1 MRRKT
6 LLTLFEDFPVRSAV
20 PDVAVQGISVDSRK
34 VKPGD
39 VFVAT
44 SDRIDG
50 HTFIS
55 HAVEQGAVVVIGTK
69 PLQELEPF
77 SVPYMQVDDARGALA
92 NISEAFYDSP
102 ADELTLIGVTGSDGK
117 TSTVNLLYQ
126 ILLAAGIKTGMVST
140 VNAVIG
146 DQQLDTGLHVTTPE
160 VFEVQQYLRQMV
172 DAGLTHAILETTSHG
187 LAARRV
193 LGRNFD
199 IGVVTNIT
207 HEHLDYHG
215 SYDEY
220 LKAKGLLFEGLSE
233 PKNKK
238 TPVPPLAVLNLDDRS
253 YQPLV
258 ERTEAKKVSYGLSP
272 DADVRASNIVN
283 TPEYLGF
290 TVHGPGFEFGVQT
303 TMIGNYNVWNI
314 LAAVSAA
321 VLGLGISPEVA
332 NRGVQ
337 ALKGIPGRMERI
349 TMGQDFLAIVDFAHT
364 PYALEAVLKAGREL
378 TDSRVIAVFGSAGL
392 RDKQKRRMMAE
403 MAAELADVSILTAED
418 PRVESLEDILGEM
431 ASGALSKGGVEGETF
446 FRIPDR
452 GEAIRFAIQQAQ
464 PGDLVFALGK
474 GHEQSMCFGETEYPW
489 DDRTAMRAA
498 LADHLG
504 VHGPHMPELPTKT
517 NDPN

>member
-1 MRRKT
+1 MFSKSLPT
-6 LLTLFEDFPVRSAV
+6 LLADFPVRSAI
-20 PDVAVQGISVDSRK
+20 PDVVVQGIAVDSRK

-44 SDRIDG
+44 SDRLDG
-50 HTFIS
+50 HAYIP
-55 HAVEQGAVVVIGTK
+55 HADEQGAAAVIGTK
-69 PLQELEPF
+69 PAGELEPL
-77 SVPYMQVDDARGALA
+77 SVPYVQVDDARGALA
-92 NISEAFYDSP
+92 HVSEVLYDHP
-102 ADELTLIGVTGSDGK
+102 ADQLTLIGVTGSDGK
-117 TSTVNLLYQ
+117 TSTVNMLYQ
-126 ILLAAGIKTGMVST
+126 ILKAAGIKAGMVTT

-193 LGRNFD
+193 FGRYFD

-215 SYDEY
+215 SYEEY
-220 LKAKGLLFEGLSE
+220 FNAKALLVEELSE

-238 TPVPPLAVLNLDDRS
+238 APIAPLAVLNLDDRS
-253 YQPLV
+253 YQPLLA
-258 ERTEAKKVSYGLSP
+258 RTDAKKVSYGLPSE
-272 DADVRASNIVN
+272 ADMWASDIVN
-283 TPEYLGF
+283 TPEYLTF
-290 TVHGPGFEFGVQT
+290 TIHGPGIEFDVQT
-303 TMIGNYNVWNI
+303 SMIGNYNVWNI

-321 VLGLGISPEVA
+321 VLGLGISPEA
-332 NRGVQ
+332 AQQGIQ
-337 ALKGIPGRMERI
+337 ALEGIPGRMERI
-349 TMGQDFLAIVDFAHT
+349 ALGQDFLAIVDFAHT

-378 TDSRVIAVFGSAGL
+378 TDKRIIAVFGSAGL

-403 MAAELADVSILTAED
+403 ISAELADISILTAED
-418 PRVESLEDILGEM
+418 PRVESLDGILEEM
-431 ASGALSKGGVEGETF
+431 AAGALSKGGVEGETF

-452 GEAIRFAIQQAQ
+452 GEAIRLALQQALA
-464 PGDLVFALGK
+464 GDLVFALGK

-498 LADHLG
+498 LADYLD
-504 VHGPHMPELPTKT
+504 VQGPAMPELPTKPADS
-517 NDPN
+517 N